1 MLHAFL
7 FLGFELLL
15 CGFLVIAFTYAQEME
30 YKALCKFD
38 NIAIGFVISGVV
50 TLIACALY
58 VYITIS
64 A

>member
-1 MLHAFL
+1 MLYVFF
-7 FLGFELLL
+7 FLGLELLL

-38 NIAIGFVISGVV
+38 NIAIGFVMSGVV
-50 TLIACALY
+50 TLIACSLY